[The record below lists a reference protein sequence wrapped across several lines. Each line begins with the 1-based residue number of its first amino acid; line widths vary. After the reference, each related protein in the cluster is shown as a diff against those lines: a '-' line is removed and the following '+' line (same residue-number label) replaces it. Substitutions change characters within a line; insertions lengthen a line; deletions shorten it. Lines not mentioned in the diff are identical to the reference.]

1 LGLEGK
7 EWGWVKT
14 RKERGRD
21 LLEQCQ
27 TASHTL
33 VVSVV
38 TSDVLSFGPCSFV
51 VLKGKISVL
60 GLGLEGLVLGPG
72 LGLEASM
79 SSQIPT

>member
-21 LLEQCQ
+21 LPEQCQ

-33 VVSVV
+33 VMSIV
-38 TSDVLSFGPCSFV
+38 TSDVLSFEPSSFV

-60 GLGLEGLVLGPG
+60 GLEGLVLGPG
-72 LGLEASM
+72 LEGSM

>member
-1 LGLEGK
+1 M
-7 EWGWVKT
+7 KT

-60 GLGLEGLVLGPG
+60 GLGLGLQGQVLGPAKDEK
-72 LGLEASM
+72 LVKDYTDTVSCH
-79 SSQIPT
+79 